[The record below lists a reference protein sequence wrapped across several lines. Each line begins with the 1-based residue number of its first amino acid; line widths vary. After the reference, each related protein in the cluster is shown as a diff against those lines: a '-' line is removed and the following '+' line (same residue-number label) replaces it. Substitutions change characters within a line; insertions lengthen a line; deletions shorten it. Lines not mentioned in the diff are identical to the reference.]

1 MTDTDK
7 SELEKQIRDIIK
19 SPMRSQISTADI
31 AVNMMSSTGLSE
43 KVHSL
48 SALITQQC
56 NQARIDEAKHY
67 HLQYAHELSHLQRG
81 FEKNNLTD
89 KGLGCYEALKDLDE
103 FHKRNI
109 AHLQAQAKETEK

>member
-1 MTDTDK
+1 MSDTDN
-7 SELEKQIRDIIK
+7 SELEKKLKDIWF
-19 SPMRSQISTADI
+19 I
-31 AVNMMSSTGLSE
+31 ARERARIDLGDPHKYVE
-43 KVHSL
+43 REVI
-48 SALITQQC
+48 ALITQQR

-103 FHKRNI
+103 FHKRNML
-109 AHLQAQAKETEK
+109 HLQAQAKETEK